1 MKGVQAKVKM
11 TSNHPI
17 IFRASDDPEPP
28 KFPFDGKVGDN
39 WT

>member
-1 MKGVQAKVKM
+1 M